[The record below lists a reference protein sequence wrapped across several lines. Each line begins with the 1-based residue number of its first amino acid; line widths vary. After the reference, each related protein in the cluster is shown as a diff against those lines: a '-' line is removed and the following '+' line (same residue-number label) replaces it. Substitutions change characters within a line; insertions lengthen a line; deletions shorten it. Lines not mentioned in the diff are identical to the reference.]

1 MFRWQ
6 ADFFIPVHI
15 PFISRVG
22 YPETMHRSIRII
34 IGLMISLIL
43 LGSCGMI
50 LGRSSAGDVADAFY
64 QYQFD
69 TNSTFP
75 SELFVNAEASM
86 QAESLVKRKEMA
98 VGSYIS
104 HNKIGT
110 NRRVSMEGSGRKESV
125 TYVFE
130 VSGEHGR
137 TRETLLI
144 SRSKASE
151 PFLIHAYVI
160 EDVPRLQ
167 DPAPAG
173 TSST

>member
-1 MFRWQ
+1 M
-6 ADFFIPVHI
+6 
-15 PFISRVG
+15 
-22 YPETMHRSIRII
+22 YRSIRLIFVLI
-34 IGLMISLIL
+34 SSLIL
-43 LGSCGMI
+43 LSNCGMI
-50 LGRSSAGDVADAFY
+50 SGKSGAGDIADAFY
-64 QYQFD
+64 QYQLD
-69 TNSTFP
+69 TSVPFP
-75 SELFVNAEASM
+75 GDLFSEDEVSI

-104 HNKIGT
+104 HNRIGM

-125 TYVFE
+125 TYIFE
-130 VSGEHGR
+130 VTGENGK

-144 SRSKASE
+144 SRSRSSD